1 MGGVMQRVLII
12 NADDFGLSPGINYG
26 IIDAH
31 RRGVVTST
39 TAMMT
44 ADAIEH
50 AAQVCVDVPSL
61 AIGLHFVLSYGN
73 PLTMMT
79 SLQRDGKLGKWVW
92 DVARDGLLAEQ
103 EVENELEAQYQKF
116 IALFDRAPTHIDS
129 HHHVHFIPQV
139 WHVVYQ
145 FAQQK
150 GLPVRFDPEA
160 AAPQGIIRENVIST
174 EGFSSHFYADNAS
187 QAKFLHLLD
196 ESAERGEETF
206 ELMCH
211 PGFVDRIVQQSAYC
225 FERLVE
231 HEILTAEALR
241 WEMAERGYRLGA
253 FNDI

>member
-79 SLQRDGKLGKWVW
+79 SLQRDGTV
-92 DVARDGLLAEQ
+92 
-103 EVENELEAQYQKF
+103 
-116 IALFDRAPTHIDS
+116 
-129 HHHVHFIPQV
+129 
-139 WHVVYQ
+139 
-145 FAQQK
+145 
-150 GLPVRFDPEA
+150 
-160 AAPQGIIRENVIST
+160 GIHTGGR
-174 EGFSSHFYADNAS
+174 
-187 QAKFLHLLD
+187 
-196 ESAERGEETF
+196 
-206 ELMCH
+206 
-211 PGFVDRIVQQSAYC
+211 
-225 FERLVE
+225 
-231 HEILTAEALR
+231 
-241 WEMAERGYRLGA
+241 
-253 FNDI
+253 